1 LRTVVVVGASL
12 AGLRAAETLR
22 QDGYDGRLVLIGAEE
37 HLPYDRP
44 PLSKQLLAGRVEADQ
59 VSLCA
64 ADRVEDLD
72 FDWQLGRQATAL
84 NVDAHHVVVDDSE
97 RVDFDGL
104 VIATGAS
111 ARHLP
116 GVPPLDGIHLLRTL
130 DDCLAIRAGLERVV
144 AGRGRVVVVGA
155 GFIGSEVAATSHS
168 AGAQVTVLE
177 ALATPLSKALGEEMG
192 AACASLH
199 HDNGVDLRTG
209 AGVSGFHGQHRVEG
223 VLLHDGTTVE
233 ADLVVVGV
241 GVAPN
246 TGWLESSGL
255 KLDNGVV
262 CDSTGHAAPG
272 VVAAG
277 DVARWHNPLFETDMR
292 VEHWTNAAEG
302 GIAAARALL
311 AGPEKAEPY
320 APVPYFWSDQY
331 DVKIQ
336 FCGRA
341 RPDDELRVVHG
352 SVADRD
358 FVAAF
363 ARHGRL
369 TGALAFNAGREFAG
383 YQRPIARRPSLEE
396 AMAHI
401 PA

>member
-1 LRTVVVVGASL
+1 MRNIVVVGASL
-12 AGLRAAETLR
+12 AGVRAAETLR
-22 QDGYDGRLVLIGAEE
+22 QDGYDGRIVLVGTEE

-44 PLSKQLLAGRVEADQ
+44 PLSKQLLAGKVDVSQ
-59 VSLCA
+59 VSLCPP
-64 ADRVEDLD
+64 DRLEGLD
-72 FDWQLGRQATAL
+72 FDFELGKRATAL
-84 NVDAHHVVVDDSE
+84 DLDAREVVVDDDT
-97 RVDFDGL
+97 RLAFDGL
-104 VIATGAS
+104 IIATGAS
-111 ARHLP
+111 PRHLP

-130 DDCLAIRAGLERVV
+130 DDCLAIRAGLEKAV
-144 AGRGRVVVVGA
+144 ADGGRVVVVGA
-155 GFIGSEVAATSHS
+155 GFIGSEVAATSHT
-168 AGAQVTVLE
+168 AGAAVTVLE
-177 ALATPLSKALGEEMG
+177 ALATPLSKALGEAMG
-192 AACASLH
+192 TACAALH
-199 HDNGVDLRTG
+199 YDNGVDLRLG

-255 KLDNGVV
+255 TLDNGVV

-311 AGPEKAEPY
+311 AGPENAEPY

-331 DVKIQ
+331 KTKIQ
-336 FCGRA
+336 MVGHVHHS
-341 RPDDELRVVHG
+341 DEVRVVDG
-352 SVADRD
+352 SVEDRK
-358 FVAAF
+358 FLALYEHA
-363 ARHGRL
+363 GRL
-369 TGALAFNAGREFAG
+369 VGALGFS
-383 YQRPIARRPSLEE
+383 RPKLVLQCRRLIAERVSVDE
-396 AMAHI
+396 AVAQLS
-401 PA
+401 